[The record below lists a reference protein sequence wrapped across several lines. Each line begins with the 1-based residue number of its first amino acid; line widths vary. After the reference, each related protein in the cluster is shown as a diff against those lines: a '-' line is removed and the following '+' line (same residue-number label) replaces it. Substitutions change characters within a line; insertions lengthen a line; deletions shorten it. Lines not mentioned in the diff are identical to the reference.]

1 MNNDKI
7 LLNLRIISKIKKNEK
22 IYLNQAGEIIIE
34 KNYFI
39 YTGVKRWIF
48 SHNRRQVIDAVK
60 LNIYK
65 GLDYVN
71 SISNTNMEKN
81 YIINIQIYNNE
92 LKNSIN
98 GIKSLINTYRSDNTL
113 VSDLELLK
121 DKVERHLQ
129 YYNVDKSVCKSK
141 NIKIENEIKEKN
153 SKDSY
158 ETDLYCK
165 TPTNSDSP
173 DEMTFFMET

>member
-65 GLDYVN
+65 GVF
-71 SISNTNMEKN
+71 I
-81 YIINIQIYNNE
+81 
-92 LKNSIN
+92 
-98 GIKSLINTYRSDNTL
+98 
-113 VSDLELLK
+113 
-121 DKVERHLQ
+121 
-129 YYNVDKSVCKSK
+129 
-141 NIKIENEIKEKN
+141 
-153 SKDSY
+153 
-158 ETDLYCK
+158 
-165 TPTNSDSP
+165 
-173 DEMTFFMET
+173 